1 MKATLKTLKAQKL
14 QSNESSVL
22 RNHNGTM
29 LAASTDLFNIKEEQE
44 TYQAV
49 TGNDTHMTI
58 EVVPVPYH
66 EEEVRASRE
75 LD

>member
-14 QSNESSVL
+14 QSNETFVL

>member
-1 MKATLKTLKAQKL
+1 MKATLKTLQAQRL
-14 QSNESSVL
+14 QSNETFVL
-22 RNHNGTM
+22 RNHNGTL
-29 LAASTDLFNIKEEQE
+29 LAASTDVFNIKEEQE
-44 TYQAV
+44 TYRAV

-58 EVVPVPYH
+58 EVVPVPHH

>member
-1 MKATLKTLKAQKL
+1 MKATLQTLQAQTLKA
-14 QSNESSVL
+14 NETFVL

-29 LAASTDLFNIKEEQE
+29 LAASLDVFAIKEEQE
-44 TYQAV
+44 TYRMV

-58 EVVPVPYH
+58 EMDPVDYYQQD
-66 EEEVRASRE
+66 ALCSRE

>member
-1 MKATLKTLKAQKL
+1 MKATLQALKAQTLKA
-14 QSNESSVL
+14 NETFVL

-29 LAASTDLFNIKEEQE
+29 LAASSDVFAIKEEQE
-44 TYQAV
+44 NYRMV

-58 EVVPVPYH
+58 EMDPVDYYQQNPS
-66 EEEVRASRE
+66 ASRE